1 MWTKDER
8 TRVVVEN
15 AWQAEVEGSY
25 GFRLAR
31 KLEETKKDLKKWNKE
46 VFGLVRERI
55 KAIQAN
61 IAEIQQKPPTKEN
74 LELDDW
80 LTKEELRWK
89 QKSREL
95 WLKEGDRNSRFFHLS
110 TLIHRRRNLIS
121 EIKLDDGSLI
131 NNRANI
137 QDYFE
142 GSFSS
147 LYQSSNP

>member
-1 MWTKDER
+1 MK
-8 TRVVVEN
+8 
-15 AWQAEVEGSY
+15 GSH

-31 KLEETKKDLKKWNKE
+31 ELEETKKDLKKWNKG

-55 KAIQAN
+55 KAKQAN
-61 IAEIQQKPPTKEN
+61 IAEIQQKPPTKENLELEASLN

-95 WLKEGDRNSRFFHLS
+95 WLKEGDRNSRFFHLP
-110 TLIHRRRNLIS
+110 TLICRRKNRIS